1 MNNNNLRTIGDTILY
16 GIALLIFCSTVG
28 SAIASETELFKVLV
42 SKGTVF
48 VQLNKGEWL
57 PLPSGTKIFDGETV
71 KIGDNSLLSLVT
83 TAGKAVEIKSAGL
96 YPSSELIKQ
105 ATKGS
110 SLTKRFA
117 GYVANELTR
126 PDESGVNQ
134 ENYKANMRTTGG
146 VERANDSPVNVFDR
160 TKELAKL
167 GLVDGQ
173 ETGISEQQTI
183 SGSMIPIM
191 PLATDIIDDIIQFSW
206 QKKQG
211 VELTLLSIR
220 DASHNSIYQKET
232 DKTFMNLSVT
242 TLKLEKNS
250 CYFWSV
256 TSVAN
261 PDDKSEEYS
270 ICTIPDD
277 KREAVSDTVKMI
289 EQESPNN
296 GNSVIGKLMLA
307 VFYEQQNL
315 MQRALKCYREAL
327 KIAPESDDV
336 ILNFYHFRK
345 RIGMPD

>member
-1 MNNNNLRTIGDTILY
+1 MKNNNFIKSSIYY
-16 GIALLIFCSTVG
+16 GITLLISCCAATV
-28 SAIASETELFKVLV
+28 SNAADKELFKVLV
-42 SKGTVF
+42 SKGTVL
-48 VQLNKGEWL
+48 VQQNKGEWL
-57 PLPSGTKIFDGETV
+57 PLPSGTKVFEGETV

-83 TAGKAVEIKSAGL
+83 NAGKAVEINKAGL
-96 YPSSELIKQ
+96 YPSADILKQ

-117 GYVANELTR
+117 GYVAGELTR
-126 PDESGVNQ
+126 SDDSEITRD
-134 ENYKANMRTTGG
+134 NYKANMKTTGG
-146 VERANDSPVNVFDR
+146 VERANDTHISVFDR

-167 GLVDGQ
+167 SLTDQQ
-173 ETGISEQQTI
+173 EVAESAQQITTED
-183 SGSMIPIM
+183 MKPIM

-206 QKKQG
+206 HKKAG
-211 VELTLLSIR
+211 VDQSLLSIR
-220 DASHNSIYQKET
+220 DASHNIIYQKET
-232 DKTFMNLSVT
+232 DKTYMNLSVT

-256 TSVAN
+256 GNASN

-270 ICTIPDD
+270 ICTVPDD

-289 EQESPNN
+289 EQESPDN

-315 MQRALKCYREAL
+315 MPRALKCYQEAL

-336 ILNFYHFRK
+336 IMNFYHFRK